1 MKRDRNDVLRS
12 ISQLLAEVNQVSGT
26 AHSPAPKQSKE
37 SALEDGLISERQVSA
52 IIDELQR
59 FVAATGQGRDRKAL
73 ERLVQRTLNSAIQ
86 NWMDANLHDI
96 VNEIINQE
104 LSKPKNRRVG

>member
-12 ISQLLAEVNQVSGT
+12 ISQLLAEVNNVST
-26 AHSPAPKQSKE
+26 AAFSHPVGASKGSSHE
-37 SALEDGLISERQVSA
+37 GSLISDRQVSA
-52 IIDELQR
+52 ITDELQR
-59 FVAATGQGRDRKAL
+59 FFAATGQGRDRRAL
-73 ERLVQRTLNSAIQ
+73 ERLIQRTLNSAIQ

-96 VNEIINQE
+96 VNEIIDQE